1 MDGDGRI
8 VSLQVCPARRTPMRP
23 VNPAVFVRDGGI
35 EGDCHGRPKSR
46 RQVLLIEA
54 ETPDQLG
61 IQPGDVKENVT
72 TRGID
77 LMGLARDTRL
87 GLGDAVVL
95 WLTGPCAPCAL
106 MNDVR
111 PGLEEELQ
119 GRRGVLAW
127 VEAGGAVRV
136 GDRVRVLAAGGP
148 GGPATA

>member
-1 MDGDGRI
+1 
-8 VSLQVCPARRTPMRP
+8 MRP
-23 VNPAVFVRDGGI
+23 VDPAVFVRDGGI

-54 ETPDQLG
+54 ETLDALG
-61 IQPGDVKENVT
+61 IPAGAVKENVT

-77 LMGLARDTRL
+77 LMALPRDTRL
-87 GLGDAVVL
+87 GLGDDVVL
-95 WLTGPCAPCAL
+95 WITGPCAPCAL

-127 VEAGGAVRV
+127 VETGGAVRV
-136 GDRVRVLAAGGP
+136 GDAVRRLEPAASDRAG
-148 GGPATA
+148 